1 MRKLEQAVRRIPS
14 SVGMVGAIVALIPWF
29 PYPGRIVA
37 DTKIDLS
44 LDPWGYLARS
54 QSAWDS
60 HAAFGQLQNQA
71 YGYLFPMGPFFGV
84 GRSLDIPEW
93 VVQRAWWSVILLTAF
108 VGMYRLCRRV
118 GIAGRG
124 GSVVAA
130 LAFALSPHA
139 LTVLGAISIEQWP
152 SAMTPWLILVSLRL
166 LESSGRDRL
175 QATALL
181 AVTCAAVGGV
191 NATATLA
198 AIGVSAI
205 FVLTAGRRGLRVF
218 PLWLVSVVAGTAW
231 WTIPLVVLGV
241 YAFPF
246 LDFIETTTITTAVTS
261 VPNVLR
267 GASHWV
273 PYTGG
278 DWPAGAHLAAAP
290 VAVMATTSVAVC
302 GILGLALRRRWPEDS
317 HARIF
322 AIVSLLTG
330 LTAMGLAYG
339 AQLDLPFTS
348 PFATDARKALDG
360 SLSAFR
366 NVHKF
371 DAMVRLPVSL
381 GLAVTAA
388 AVGRR
393 ARDSRSVAVQGVRKY
408 ASAAALVGLVL
419 ALSVAIAPAV
429 GTSLAPRAPFDAVP
443 QRWYSAADKIDQMAA
458 SQGGATL
465 VAPASR
471 FGEYTWGS
479 TRDDP
484 LAALAD
490 SPVVERDAIPLGNP
504 GAIRVMDTLDA
515 VLQRGGQQP
524 GLIDV
529 LDRLGIARVVV
540 PHDALQHLSDPETEP
555 GVVGDDSLTESTLM
569 ASGLHLVKSWGSGR
583 KRLAIWSTGRSVD
596 AAVAYDARSVVGITG
611 GPEAII
617 SLAAFGEAGEGS
629 PAYVIAPSPRPFE
642 PVLWVQTDSLR
653 RRDLDVAA
661 TTSHAYSATLQP
673 GDKLQRRDFPPA
685 GAAAPTTRG
694 FVGLRKVTSSSTSSA
709 KPANDVAAA
718 FDNDYETAWSS
729 ALDDERPAISATLA
743 RATRVEAVTVQL
755 DSSRQAGSVRE
766 VELDVDGT
774 KVRKPVRQ
782 QGAELSF
789 PVDRSVH
796 TFRVRLVP
804 AFTEPRNSAGIV
816 NIGLKGVDATSVL
829 DLPDV
834 RTPTQAG
841 SVVVARDEWSTDR
854 PSGRRDDGR
863 VLARRFDVGSALSVA
878 NVEVRAR
885 TTPAVER
892 LLDGWKV
899 SGPRLDD
906 GPRTRP
912 GAALDGD
919 PATRWTV
926 GYLAGDPTLTVDM
939 QTRQT
944 ITGLDGLGKGGR
956 YTRIDSA
963 VIEDLDSGET
973 RRWSSKDPRFEPL
986 NAQRVRVT
994 LDLPRRVSYPFRMPD
1009 VTLQGAGAAPAS
1021 RGSTIVEIPCADGV
1035 SVTTGERPATYS
1047 ARLTRDELLDGSV
1060 VSATRCA
1067 GSEPTARPGTTVLR
1081 ATSSELLDAEKV
1093 QLGTLPEQASEVVQ
1107 PLVRTWTDR
1116 QRDVELTP
1124 SSVDRVVAWH
1134 EGFNVGWQATLH
1146 GKRLD
1151 PVDIDGWR
1159 QGFVI
1164 PAGVEGLLSATFA
1177 PDTTYR
1183 AGLAGGGLLVVLMG
1197 VLVVALKPRKGR
1209 VENRV
1214 GGVRM
1219 PHWAGRIL
1227 ALAVLSL
1234 LGGMG
1239 GLVLGVGAVATP
1251 SRWRVRLAGAA
1262 SAALVLGMWRWPI
1275 AEKGTLVTV
1284 IPQASGLL
1292 LVGLLATTLASPVD
1306 RREHRTL
1313 EKAPRDVGDDER
1325 ATERETGDDEE

>member
-629 PAYVIAPSPRPFE
+629 PAYVIAPSPRAFE

-709 KPANDVAAA
+709 
-718 FDNDYETAWSS
+718 S
-729 ALDDERPAISATLA
+729 L
-743 RATRVEAVTVQL
+743 
-755 DSSRQAGSVRE
+755 
-766 VELDVDGT
+766 
-774 KVRKPVRQ
+774 
-782 QGAELSF
+782 
-789 PVDRSVH
+789 
-796 TFRVRLVP
+796 
-804 AFTEPRNSAGIV
+804 
-816 NIGLKGVDATSVL
+816 
-829 DLPDV
+829 
-834 RTPTQAG
+834 
-841 SVVVARDEWSTDR
+841 
-854 PSGRRDDGR
+854 
-863 VLARRFDVGSALSVA
+863 
-878 NVEVRAR
+878 R
-885 TTPAVER
+885 TTWPPHLTTTMRPPGRAPSTT
-892 LLDGWKV
+892 
-899 SGPRLDD
+899 SGPRSVRPWR
-906 GPRTRP
+906 GPPAWRLSRCSSTR
-912 GAALDGD
+912 ADKQDRYA
-919 PATRWTV
+919 RSSW
-926 GYLAGDPTLTVDM
+926 TLTGQRCGSRCVNKALSCPFPL
-939 QTRQT
+939 
-944 ITGLDGLGKGGR
+944 I
-956 YTRIDSA
+956 A
-963 VIEDLDSGET
+963 VSTPFASGSCRPSPSPGTQLE
-973 RRWSSKDPRFEPL
+973 SSTS
-986 NAQRVRVT
+986 VS
-994 LDLPRRVSYPFRMPD
+994 RVSTRLQYWICRMYEPPRK
-1009 VTLQGAGAAPAS
+1009 QGLWWWHATSGQP
-1021 RGSTIVEIPCADGV
+1021 IV
-1035 SVTTGERPATYS
+1035 R
-1047 ARLTRDELLDGSV
+1047 RDEGMTGGFWL
-1060 VSATRCA
+1060 A
-1067 GSEPTARPGTTVLR
+1067 
-1081 ATSSELLDAEKV
+1081 
-1093 QLGTLPEQASEVVQ
+1093 ASM
-1107 PLVRTWTDR
+1107 W
-1116 QRDVELTP
+1116 
-1124 SSVDRVVAWH
+1124 
-1134 EGFNVGWQATLH
+1134 
-1146 GKRLD
+1146 
-1151 PVDIDGWR
+1151 
-1159 QGFVI
+1159 
-1164 PAGVEGLLSATFA
+1164 
-1177 PDTTYR
+1177 
-1183 AGLAGGGLLVVLMG
+1183 G
-1197 VLVVALKPRKGR
+1197 VLSRSRMSRYEPGR
-1209 VENRV
+1209 RRRSNDCLTD
-1214 GGVRM
+1214 
-1219 PHWAGRIL
+1219 GR
-1227 ALAVLSL
+1227 
-1234 LGGMG
+1234 
-1239 GLVLGVGAVATP
+1239 
-1251 SRWRVRLAGAA
+1251 
-1262 SAALVLGMWRWPI
+1262 
-1275 AEKGTLVTV
+1275 
-1284 IPQASGLL
+1284 
-1292 LVGLLATTLASPVD
+1292 
-1306 RREHRTL
+1306 
-1313 EKAPRDVGDDER
+1313 
-1325 ATERETGDDEE
+1325 